1 MPPKK
6 DPKQLKGQKQ
16 GTLIKDLIPVSI
28 KQPPRDPR
36 AIKHPEPNPIEKKQE
51 FKSFQPPPEWPG
63 DDQAKIFD
71 FGIENS
77 IKFVD
82 NTKIKTP
89 SSFSQASS
97 QLTFWRR
104 PKEFL
109 LDEIESLNEDFEIES
124 SKRRGSGIIEP
135 KPAQKSKFRTM
146 GTISFSGEK
155 KGMDGD
161 QTLKIEDD
169 IRVHSPKKRENDIV
183 VSIKVTFFLNEY
195 KIKHKFI
202 RFSD

>member
-6 DPKQLKGQKQ
+6 DPKQLKGLKQ

-36 AIKHPEPNPIEKKQE
+36 AIKPPDPHPIEKKQE

-63 DDQAKIFD
+63 DEQAKIFD
-71 FGIENS
+71 FGLENS

-104 PKEFL
+104 PKEFI
-109 LDEIESLNEDFEIES
+109 LDEIESLNDDFEAES
-124 SKRRGSGIIEP
+124 AKRRGSGIFEA

-146 GTISFSGEK
+146 GTISFSREK
-155 KGMDGD
+155 KDVDND
-161 QTLKIEDD
+161 QSLKILDD
-169 IRVHSPKKRENDIV
+169 IRVHSPKKRENETAL
-183 VSIKVTFFLNEY
+183 SIKVTFFHLI
-195 KIKHKFI
+195 IK
-202 RFSD
+202 